1 MDKTKSQIMDTT
13 LPKLYQKLR
22 LYRFNSAE
30 WGPNNM
36 KAETYSFSNDIYHGG
51 VVNWVKMGQNH
62 NFLKKVVLKQ
72 LF

>member
-30 WGPNNM
+30 WGPDNM
-36 KAETYSFSNDIYHGG
+36 KAETYSFPMIYTMEGWLTG
-51 VVNWVKMGQNH
+51 SKWVRTTI
-62 NFLKKVVLKQ
+62 F
-72 LF
+72 